1 MPLTSEF
8 MAEMKEYLRLVDTLG
23 IDHPVTLQPLMRAME
38 LAPEELMDEFADMA
52 RAMGLLPEADGY
64 LEDGTPMFSLESFA
78 EKMGVPLDEAEAQ
91 LQAFL
96 ADRAA
101 MGLSNDGIVTDARLV
116 HRKQ

>member
-1 MPLTSEF
+1 MSD
-8 MAEMKEYLRLVDTLG
+8 RVIVVGGG
-23 IDHPVTLQPLMRAME
+23 ISGVAAAYELARNGVSVTLLERDE
-38 LAPEELMDEFADMA
+38 LAGMA

-64 LEDGTPMFSLESFA
+64 LADGTPMFSLESFA
-78 EKMGVPLDEAEAQ
+78 EKMGVPLDEAEAR